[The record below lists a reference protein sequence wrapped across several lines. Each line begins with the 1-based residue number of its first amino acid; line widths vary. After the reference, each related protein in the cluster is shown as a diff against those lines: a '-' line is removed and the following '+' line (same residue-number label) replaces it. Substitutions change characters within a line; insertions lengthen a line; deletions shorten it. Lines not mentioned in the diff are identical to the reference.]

1 MNQQQPTIEERLEQA
16 KQAMR
21 DALFVLSR
29 NIEDMQEHRRRIE
42 EALEE
47 LQEAQP

>member
-1 MNQQQPTIEERLEQA
+1 MNQQPTIEERLEQA
-16 KQAMR
+16 MTAMQ
-21 DALFVLSR
+21 DALVVLSR
-29 NIEDMQEHRRRIE
+29 NIEDMQEYRRRIE

>member
-1 MNQQQPTIEERLEQA
+1 MNQQQPTIEERL
-16 KQAMR
+16 KTAMTAMQ
-21 DALFVLSR
+21 DALVVLSR

>member
-1 MNQQQPTIEERLEQA
+1 MNQQPTIEERLGDA

-21 DALFVLSR
+21 DVLHVLSR
-29 NIEDMQEHRRRIE
+29 NIEDMEEYRARLR

-47 LQEAQP
+47 LEEAQP